1 MVNAG
6 PTEQGAKPLD
16 EKRRSHLI
24 KVTQDILTHLSD
36 DTDLTLIQVAWT
48 FRQHVTKP
56 QGRQTPSRLP
66 NIIADIREGKPGP
79 ANTEAHIYK
88 EGASRTENA
97 FLAALQEV
105 PLTSS
110 MKELTGRA
118 EAISKHGGQHAVH
131 AYNAVEDSLREGSL
145 DKARSLLYDYGGIQ
159 ALTIYAV
166 TKSSHPAIAKLICDL
181 SPGQIS
187 CVLSCIS
194 NVRLHSNVSY
204 MIETLFRNRAR
215 PQFKS
220 KKSHVGRAPRTKGKY
235 RQCDE
240 GMLQPASQSSDSFT
254 SPNAAQEMRRRSGL
268 HASSSSE
275 NTEHAENVSQHQA
288 TCVTGKQQLGQS
300 SSWSNTCAPET
311 GVTVDDE
318 SPSQMVEENDDIL
331 DPGYNQFSEHDLSLF
346 LEENFHFPIDP

>member
-1 MVNAG
+1 MLNAE
-6 PTEQGAKPLD
+6 PTEQGAEPLD
-16 EKRRSHLI
+16 EKRRVHLI
-24 KVTQDILTHLSD
+24 KVTQDILAHLSD
-36 DTDLTLIQVAWT
+36 DTDLALIHVAWT
-48 FRQHVTKP
+48 LRQHVTKP

-79 ANTEAHIYK
+79 ANTEAQIYK

-181 SPGQIS
+181 SPSQIS

-220 KKSHVGRAPRTKGKY
+220 KKSHVGRAPRTKGKH

-240 GMLQPASQSSDSFT
+240 GLPQPASNQAILLPVLTRPKKCGGGVDYLRPLPPRT
-254 SPNAAQEMRRRSGL
+254 QNTLRTYHNTRQRVSPENNSLANHLPGPIHAVRRP
-268 HASSSSE
+268 
-275 NTEHAENVSQHQA
+275 T
-288 TCVTGKQQLGQS
+288 
-300 SSWSNTCAPET
+300 
-311 GVTVDDE
+311 
-318 SPSQMVEENDDIL
+318 
-331 DPGYNQFSEHDLSLF
+331 
-346 LEENFHFPIDP
+346 

>member
-1 MVNAG
+1 MLNAE
-6 PTEQGAKPLD
+6 PTEQGAEPLD
-16 EKRRSHLI
+16 EKRRVHLI
-24 KVTQDILTHLSD
+24 KVTQDILAHLSD
-36 DTDLTLIQVAWT
+36 DTDLALIRVAWT
-48 FRQHVTKP
+48 LRQHVTKP

-66 NIIADIREGKPGP
+66 NIIADIREGKPVL
-79 ANTEAHIYK
+79 ANTEAQIYK
-88 EGASRTENA
+88 EGASRIENA

-181 SPGQIS
+181 SPSQIS

-220 KKSHVGRAPRTKGKY
+220 KKSHVGRAPRTKGKH

-240 GMLQPASQSSDSFT
+240 GLPQPAFQSSDSFT
-254 SPNAAQEMRRRSGL
+254 SPNTAQEMRRRSGL
-268 HASSSSE
+268 LASSSSE
-275 NTEHAENVSQHQA
+275 NAKHAENVSQHQT
-288 TCVTGKQQLGQS
+288 TCVTRKQQLGQS

-311 GVTVDDE
+311 DVTVDDE
-318 SPSQMVEENDDIL
+318 SLSQMVEGNDDIL

-346 LEENFHFPIDP
+346 LEENFHFPIDS